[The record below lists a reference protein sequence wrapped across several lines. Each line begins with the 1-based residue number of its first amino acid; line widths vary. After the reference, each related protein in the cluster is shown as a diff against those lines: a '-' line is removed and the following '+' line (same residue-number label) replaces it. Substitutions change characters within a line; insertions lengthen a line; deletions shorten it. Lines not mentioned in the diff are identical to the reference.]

1 MKNSFIYKKRTVN
14 KAPDWFLL
22 SIGNQVRVSEF
33 GRHNA
38 LSVNGVILENGD
50 IITLNDDN
58 TLTMIRGFDAVW
70 L

>member
-22 SIGNQVRVSEF
+22 SIDNQVRVSEF
-33 GRHNA
+33 DRHNV

-50 IITLNDDN
+50 IITLNDDG
-58 TLTMIRGFDAVW
+58 TISMLRGIAACVI
-70 L
+70 